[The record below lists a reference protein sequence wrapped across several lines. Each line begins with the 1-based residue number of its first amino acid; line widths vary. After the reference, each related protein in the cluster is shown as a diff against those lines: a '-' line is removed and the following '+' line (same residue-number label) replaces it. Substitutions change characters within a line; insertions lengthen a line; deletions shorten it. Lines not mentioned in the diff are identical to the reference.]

1 MYPDLN
7 NQTFRLN
14 KIIEIR
20 DCFIAE
26 IRETELM
33 NKEVTKCIATIDDF
47 D

>member
-20 DCFIAE
+20 DYFIAE

-33 NKEVTKCIATIDDF
+33 NKKVTKCITTIDYF
-47 D
+47 N